1 MTKSAKDVTESLL
14 IQRNITEFRMNT
26 SSLALLGRQ
35 LRQERLKA
43 DMSQRDLASR
53 VGRNAVRISELERDL
68 LGGRWG
74 RDRLTL
80 LVEIC
85 DALALEIILVPRASA
100 EEVESLVRG
109 GPASMPREDA
119 SSAFDDLF
127 VDLSEDEDAR

>member
-1 MTKSAKDVTESLL
+1 MTKGAKDVTEFLL